1 VTSVK
6 EEFITLYRSDP
17 NVEHLVNEFVG
28 AFVMTPSFAENAQ
41 VFCGALWEHFATY
54 RVAKVSV
61 LLPAQHQVRRR
72 TNRSDSKRLTGVPAV
87 RLRMLCVLLATR
99 CLEFHGSQSLFGLH
113 SFLTAYTEFV
123 VSPGNA
129 DLIRFLNFMVG
140 LIAFQPRKAGLGL
153 SLTMCICLT
162 YGSDKKFS
170 DGSGVPGM
178 ERVSEFAHG
187 TNDGDW
193 VARLKFIYYRETG
206 IKRQH
211 KVKST
216 MCGNDRADSVAT
228 TTASASTS
236 SVDEDGRMTSEDTSV
251 ATILVDSRS
260 EPGVCSKRKTA
271 SWDVDSVSSLDD
283 SVCAGKR
290 RRGDSVS
297 SGSTASVCEDA
308 FLAFV
313 GETDQLSGDFDVDDE
328 ESRVLSEFLADD
340 DEETRLLSEFLAESD
355 CGSLD
360 GFDLD
365 LDVFEGYPPHR

>member
-1 VTSVK
+1 
-6 EEFITLYRSDP
+6 
-17 NVEHLVNEFVG
+17 
-28 AFVMTPSFAENAQ
+28 
-41 VFCGALWEHFATY
+41 
-54 RVAKVSV
+54 
-61 LLPAQHQVRRR
+61 
-72 TNRSDSKRLTGVPAV
+72 
-87 RLRMLCVLLATR
+87 MLCVLLATR
-99 CLEFHGSQSLFGLH
+99 CLEFHGSQSLFGLR
-113 SFLTAYTEFV
+113 SFLTAYPEFV

-140 LIAFQPRKAGLGL
+140 LMAFQPRKAGLGL

-162 YGSDKKFS
+162 YGSDKTFS

-193 VARLKFIYYRETG
+193 VARLKLIYYRETG
-206 IKRQH
+206 IKGQH
-211 KVKST
+211 KVKNT
-216 MCGNDRADSVAT
+216 MCGNDRANSVAT

-260 EPGVCSKRKTA
+260 EPGNRLKRKAA

-283 SVCAGKR
+283 SVCADKR

-297 SGSTASVCEDA
+297 SVSTTSVSADA

-313 GETDQLSGDFDVDDE
+313 DEMELLSGDLNVGDDE

-340 DEETRLLSEFLAESD
+340 DEETLVLPEFPANDECASFD
-355 CGSLD
+355 D
-360 GFDLD
+360 FDLD
-365 LDVFEGYPPHR
+365 LGVFEVYQPHQ